1 MLKKQFTGKTVA
13 QLKEELDSFEDQNMI
28 VLINIDSDIT
38 SRPLGM
44 LARVLI
50 DGVHYA
56 QLIGD
61 RRQVL
66 IEDFDE

>member
-1 MLKKQFTGKTVA
+1 
-13 QLKEELDSFEDQNMI
+13 MI